1 MKIIV
6 PEFVADEMRVR
17 ACTLLEVCD
26 LVMIDNE
33 GYVAGDVDG
42 VEVVMLPWSL
52 ASATVA
58 AVLRPPSLRW
68 VHTVTAGI
76 DHVLTALSPDREV
89 LITNAAGVFDVPIA
103 ETVLAYILLF
113 AKRMPELLAQ
123 QRERTWRLLRLQ
135 EVAGA
140 TVGILGMGGIGT
152 EVARRCKALGMR
164 VLAVRRHPEQGSP
177 CVDEMMGHER
187 LTELLA
193 AAHYVVI
200 ALPATSETRGLL
212 GPTELAAMR
221 PDGVLI
227 NVARGAILDQDAL
240 YGVLAAGRIGGAA
253 LDVFEEEP
261 LPETSPLWALPN
273 VIITPHN
280 SWSTPYL
287 KTREVDLFLDNLQRY
302 VTGESLLNVV
312 DPARE
317 Y

>member
-1 MKIIV
+1 MKIVV
-6 PEFVADEMRVR
+6 PQFVLDEMQVR
-17 ACTLLEVCD
+17 ACALLEACD
-26 LVMIDNE
+26 LVVIDNE
-33 GYVAGDVDG
+33 GHLTGEIEGA
-42 VEVVMLPWSL
+42 EIVMLPWSL
-52 ASATVA
+52 SSDVVKS
-58 AVLRPPSLRW
+58 VLRPASLRW

-76 DHVLTALSPDREV
+76 DHVLEALPQVRDV

-113 AKRMPELLAQ
+113 AKRMPEFLDQ

-164 VLAVRRHPEQGSP
+164 VMAMRRHPEQGSP
-177 CVDEMMGHER
+177 FVDEMVGPER
-187 LTELLA
+187 LTELLG

-200 ALPATSETRGLL
+200 ALPATRETRGLL
-212 GPTELAAMR
+212 GPAELAEMR

-227 NVARGAILDQDAL
+227 NVARGAIVDEQALDS
-240 YGVLAAGRIGGAA
+240 VLSAGQIGGAA
-253 LDVFEEEP
+253 LDVFIEEP
-261 LPETSPLWALPN
+261 LPDTSPLWRLSN

-280 SWSTPYL
+280 SWSTPHI
-287 KTREVDLFLDNLQRY
+287 KVREVDLFLDNLRRY
-302 VTGESLLNVV
+302 LAGEPLINVV
-312 DPARE
+312 DPSRG